1 MFKNKNNTK
10 SNWFNSG
17 INKSSSNNLTNSRS
31 FIKKPID
38 KSLLSV
44 IIILAVFGL
53 VILFSASLV
62 SGYAKGDTYF
72 YVKKQAI
79 ALVIGLV
86 LFFILTRV
94 NYHIFKKFSF
104 FFLLLS
110 ILLLVLVFVPGIRS
124 EYATSY
130 SWIIVF
136 GQSFQVA
143 EAVKLFLIFYLAAWV
158 ETRQDDLKIF
168 STGLL
173 PFLVVIS
180 FIGILLLLEPDLGT
194 FMLIV
199 IIALSIYFVAGG
211 NMKQLMVMFLLAVIG
226 LVMLFSRA
234 NQIDTSNSSNDSLI
248 KDYQL
253 TRIKCL
259 QDPDFDKDNCYQV
272 SQSLIAIGSGGL
284 WGRGLGNS
292 LQKFNYLPEVWADS
306 IFPVI
311 AEEIGFVGSVVILL
325 IYLFIFIKGALIAKR
340 APDIYGRSLAIGIS
354 VWIFFQAFLNIGGMI
369 NLIPMT
375 GVPLPFVSAGGTSL
389 VFLLMA
395 CGILLNISSQ
405 ELSEKHNL
413 RLRN

>member
-234 NQIDTSNSSNDSLI
+234 NQIDTSNSSNDGLI